1 MPNTHKSFDQHS
13 KLQIKLAI
21 YYKIMSNFTWLVCS
35 KIGGYFKILEWTLY
49 RKEHQHRDTENSQ
62 GWFGSG
68 YILTFQ
74 VSNFCTAILERIQWL
89 FFPSVSSDQLW

>member
-1 MPNTHKSFDQHS
+1 MPNTHESFDQHS

-21 YYKIMSNFTWLVCS
+21 YYKITSNFTWLVSS

-49 RKEHQHRDTENSQ
+49 RKDHQHRDTENSQ

-74 VSNFCTAILERIQWL
+74 VSNFLYSYIGKDPVA
-89 FFPSVSSDQLW
+89 FFS